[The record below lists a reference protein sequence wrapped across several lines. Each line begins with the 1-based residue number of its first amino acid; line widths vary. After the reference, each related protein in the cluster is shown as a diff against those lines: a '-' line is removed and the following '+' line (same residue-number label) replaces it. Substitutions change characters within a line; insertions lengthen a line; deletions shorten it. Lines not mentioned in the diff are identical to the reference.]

1 MSTASIPGYTYGS
14 ADVPRSPLS
23 LEELELLK
31 QTVLFG
37 DDDVRYLRMS
47 RDVLADQVED
57 VLDVWYG
64 FVASHPHLLHFFTDR
79 ETGEPDGEYLD
90 RVRKRFGQWI
100 LDTAG
105 ANYDQAWLDYQWEIA
120 RRHHRTAKNR
130 TDGVPSVDNI
140 NLRYVI
146 ALAYP
151 ITATLRPFL
160 EKGGHS
166 IEDVEK
172 MHDAWRKSVILQV
185 ALWAQPYVR
194 DGDY

>member
-1 MSTASIPGYTYGS
+1 MSTTSIPGYTYGS

-47 RDVLADQVED
+47 RDVLAGQVED

-64 FVASHPHLLHFFTDR
+64 FVASHPHLVFFFTNR

-100 LDTAG
+100 LDTAA
-105 ANYDQAWLDYQWEIA
+105 ANYDQEWLDYQWEIA

-130 TDGVPSVDNI
+130 TDGVDSVDNI
-140 NLRYVI
+140 SLRYVI
-146 ALAYP
+146 TLAYP

-166 IEDVEK
+166 AEEVEK

>member
-31 QTVLFG
+31 QTVLFA

-64 FVASHPHLLHFFTDR
+64 FVASNPHLLHFFTDR
-79 ETGEPDGEYLD
+79 ETGEPAGEYLD

-166 IEDVEK
+166 AEDVEK

>member
-1 MSTASIPGYTYGS
+1 MSTTSIPGYTYGS

-64 FVASHPHLLHFFTDR
+64 FVASHPHLLHFFTNRD
-79 ETGEPDGEYLD
+79 TGEPEGDYLD
-90 RVRKRFGQWI
+90 RVRKRFGRWI
-100 LDTAG
+100 LDTAS
-105 ANYDQAWLDYQWEIA
+105 ANYDQEWLDYQWEIA

-130 TDGVPSVDNI
+130 TDGVDSVDNI
-140 NLRYVI
+140 SLRYVI
-146 ALAYP
+146 TLAYP

-166 IEDVEK
+166 AEEVEK
-172 MHDAWRKSVILQV
+172 MHDAWRKSVLLQIT
-185 ALWAQPYVR
+185 LWAQPYVR